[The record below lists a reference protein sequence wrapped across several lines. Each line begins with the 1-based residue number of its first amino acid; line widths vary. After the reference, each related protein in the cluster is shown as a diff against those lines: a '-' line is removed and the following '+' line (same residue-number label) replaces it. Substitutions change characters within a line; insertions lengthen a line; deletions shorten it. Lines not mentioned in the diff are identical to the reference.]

1 MKKKIHKYDFLI
13 IGGGLIGSI
22 AAVALQQKN
31 FKVLVV
37 EKNSKS
43 FDNRT
48 IAVNSNSKTFLMSLG
63 LWRNFK
69 DKPENINKIV
79 IRDYLNK
86 EPLIFKNTQS
96 PMGYV
101 AYNQEIL
108 NKTKN
113 KLRKSNSL
121 IENFEV
127 PLNKI
132 LLAKKFEFKNN
143 FYKFK
148 KIILCLG
155 KNFDLPESINK
166 ISLYSKHK
174 SFVGFFYHSK
184 NHHNIAYEI
193 FTKNGPLAVLP
204 APKINK
210 KYSTFIFSTQKELSK
225 IELENLFN
233 KSFKDTHGSIKLLPK
248 ISNFNIYPHIS
259 NVLNNNIILMGDML
273 RSIHPVAGQG
283 WNLGIKDIQTFCD
296 LVNTYKVDDPQ
307 LDKIYNSKR
316 LVESSIYLGFTSILN
331 GMYENENPISRLI
344 IKSVYQALL
353 KVGFLRTGFIK
364 QAMGEFNLVG

>member
-22 AAVALQQKN
+22 AALALQQKN

-37 EKNSKS
+37 EKNSKFS
-43 FDNRT
+43 DNRT
-48 IAVNSNSKTFLMSLG
+48 LAVNSNSKSFLTSLG
-63 LWRNFK
+63 LWENFK
-69 DKPENINKIV
+69 EKPENINKI
-79 IRDYLNK
+79 IIQDYLNQD
-86 EPLIFKNTQS
+86 PLIFNNTQS

-108 NKTKN
+108 NNAKN

-127 PLNKI
+127 PLNKT
-132 LLAKKFEFKNN
+132 LLSKKFDLQNN
-143 FYKFK
+143 CYKFK

-166 ISLYSKHK
+166 ILLPSKHK
-174 SFVGFFYHSK
+174 AFVGFFYHSK
-184 NHHNIAYEI
+184 NHKNIAYEM

-204 APKINK
+204 APKFNK
-210 KYSTFIFSTQKELSK
+210 KQSTFIYSTKEDLSK
-225 IELENLFN
+225 IALSNLL
-233 KSFKDTHGSIKLLPK
+233 KKYFKDTHGSIKLLPK
-248 ISNFNIYPHIS
+248 ISSFNINPHIS
-259 NVLNNNIILMGDML
+259 NVLNNNNILMGDML

-283 WNLGIKDIQTFCD
+283 WNLGIKDIQTLCD
-296 LVNTYKVDDPQ
+296 LLNTYKVDDPH

-316 LVESSIYLGFTSILN
+316 LVESSVYLGFTSVLN
-331 GMYENENPISRLI
+331 NMYENESPFSGLF
-344 IKSVYQALL
+344 IKSVYQIFL
-353 KVGFLRTGFIK
+353 KVDFLRTSFIK
-364 QAMGEFNLVG
+364 QAMGEINLIG